1 MIQLKYWKSL
11 TKAQKQE
18 LMKANNIKV
27 ASFDFIKICYLESI
41 KIKPCEN

>member
-18 LMKANNIKV
+18 LMKANNIKAV
-27 ASFDFIKICYLESI
+27 TFDFIKICYLESLLI
-41 KIKPCEN
+41 NP